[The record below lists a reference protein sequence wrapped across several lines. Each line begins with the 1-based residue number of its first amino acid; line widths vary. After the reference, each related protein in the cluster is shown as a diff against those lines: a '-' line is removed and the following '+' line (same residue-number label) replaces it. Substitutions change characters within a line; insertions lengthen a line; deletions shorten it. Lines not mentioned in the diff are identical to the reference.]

1 MRGER
6 LGVRND
12 PARVRAAGD
21 PTPGGGASTSGLLDD
36 RTRKRHPLA
45 SSSPPPVQCT
55 IPNPLAFLLVFFT
68 GRKGEIFTGMRIE
81 YSKGERAS
89 KELILLNRQ
98 TSFEASGRKMKVL
111 LIFPPDW
118 FPSEPYLS
126 LPSLTAVLRKAGH
139 TVVQKDVN
147 LEMWDWYFSE
157 DFLKKVLRK
166 VPQQLDR
173 LRKLANK
180 RDLTDWEMDVQLALC
195 DVTRQRIDELI
206 KKAEK
211 AKAIVRGE
219 VFYDI
224 DQLEWAIQVFRE
236 VTQTIS
242 LVYAPARI
250 CMPPMETDLSYKVY
264 ASNEVIE
271 AVNDQQVNVYRDVF
285 EQLVKPVIEAEKPD
299 VVGISIVLQQQIF
312 STMTFCALIKEQF
325 PHIHVTIGGNTVT
338 RLRDVLPQS
347 PLFQFFDSAVVYEGE
362 TAFVQ
367 LVEAVGAKRDLGS
380 VPNTIYKDDKG
391 VHESA
396 LSYAEH
402 MAELPPPDF
411 DGLPLQKYFVPTN
424 VLPYLATRG
433 CYWGR
438 CEFCDHG
445 EGYTAGYR
453 SKKIQDVLAE
463 IRFLKDKYGV
473 RHFHFTDES
482 YPPAL
487 FRKLARGLVEEKMDI
502 FWTTHMRFEK
512 SLLEDGVWEDAK
524 QSGCRYLH
532 FGYESGVERV
542 LKLMDKATTTE
553 IMTKHLKYTAEAGIW
568 NHCMGFF
575 GFPGET
581 REEAWQSV
589 EFLEQNKNYVHSL
602 GFGTFDLGRH
612 NPVAKHP
619 ERWGVTAYKNP
630 EWDLALDYYF
640 TVKNGLSIEEAERV
654 FQEFERNHYSGW
666 DLRLYIR
673 EYIFLYICKFGL
685 KKLPDLQYQAAK
697 IAGHTPT
704 LAGKM

>member
-1 MRGER
+1 
-6 LGVRND
+6 
-12 PARVRAAGD
+12 
-21 PTPGGGASTSGLLDD
+21 
-36 RTRKRHPLA
+36 
-45 SSSPPPVQCT
+45 
-55 IPNPLAFLLVFFT
+55 
-68 GRKGEIFTGMRIE
+68 MRIE
-81 YSKGERAS
+81 YTKGDRAS
-89 KELILLNRQ
+89 KELIQLHRKRSLE
-98 TSFEASGRKMKVL
+98 SSGRKMKVM

-126 LPSLTAVLRKAGH
+126 LPSLTSVLRKAGH
-139 TVVQKDVN
+139 TVVQKDIN

-173 LRKLANK
+173 LRKLSNK
-180 RDLTDWEMDVQLALC
+180 RELSEAEMELQVALC
-195 DVTRQRIDELI
+195 DVTRQKIGELI
-206 KKAEK
+206 KNAEK
-211 AKAIVRGE
+211 AKSIVRGE
-219 VFYDI
+219 IFYDI
-224 DQLEWAIQVFRE
+224 DKLEWAINVFRE
-236 VTQTIS
+236 VTAVIS
-242 LVYAPARI
+242 MVYAPARI
-250 CMPPMETDLSYKVY
+250 CMPPMETDLSYKVFV
-264 ASNEVIE
+264 SSEVME
-271 AVNDQQVNVYRDVF
+271 AVNDTQVNIYRDVF
-285 EQLVKPVIEAEKPD
+285 DQLVKPVIEREQPE
-299 VVGISIVLQQQIF
+299 VIGISIVLQQQLF
-312 STMTFCALIKEQF
+312 STATFCALIKQHF
-325 PHIHVTIGGNTVT
+325 PHVHITIGGNTVT

-347 PLFQFFDSAVVYEGE
+347 PLFQYFDSAVVYEGE
-362 TAFVQ
+362 TAFLQ
-367 LVEAVGAKRDLGS
+367 LVEAVGAKRDLS
-380 VPNTIYKDDKG
+380 QVPNTIYKDDKG

-396 LSYAEH
+396 LSYAED

-411 DGLPLQKYFVPTN
+411 DGLPLSKYFVPTN

-453 SKKIQDVLAE
+453 SKKIQDVLAD
-463 IRFLKDKYGV
+463 IKYLRDKYGV

-487 FRKLARGLVEEKMDI
+487 FRKLARGLVESQMGI

-512 SLLEDGVWEDAK
+512 SLLEDAVWQDAK
-524 QSGCRYLH
+524 DSGCRYLH

-542 LKLMDKATTTE
+542 LQLMDKATTTE
-553 IMTKHLKYTAEAGIW
+553 IMTQHLKYTAEAGIW

-581 REEAWQSV
+581 RQEAWQSV
-589 EFLEQNKNYVHSL
+589 KFLEQNKNHVHSL

-619 ERWGVTAYKNP
+619 EKWGVTAYKNP
-630 EWDLALDYYF
+630 DWDLALDYYY
-640 TVKNGLSIEEAERV
+640 TVKNGMSIEEAERV
-654 FQEFERNHYSGW
+654 FQEFEQKHNPGW

-685 KKLPDLQYQAAK
+685 SKLPDLQYRAAK
-697 IAGHTPT
+697 MLGAAPT

>member
-1 MRGER
+1 
-6 LGVRND
+6 
-12 PARVRAAGD
+12 
-21 PTPGGGASTSGLLDD
+21 
-36 RTRKRHPLA
+36 
-45 SSSPPPVQCT
+45 
-55 IPNPLAFLLVFFT
+55 
-68 GRKGEIFTGMRIE
+68 MRIE
-81 YSKGERAS
+81 YTKGDRAS
-89 KELILLNRQ
+89 KELVQLHRKA
-98 TSFEASGRKMKVL
+98 SFESAGRKMKVL

-126 LPSLTAVLRKAGH
+126 LPSLTSVLRKAGH
-139 TVVQKDVN
+139 TVIQKDVN

-157 DFLKKVLRK
+157 AFLKKVLRK

-180 RDLTDWEMDVQLALC
+180 RDLTDYEMDVQLALC

-250 CMPPMETDLSYKVY
+250 CMPPMETNLSYKVF
-264 ASNEVIE
+264 ASNEVID
-271 AVNDQQVNVYRDVF
+271 AVNDEQVNVYRDVF
-285 EQLVKPVIEAEKPD
+285 DHLLKPVLEAEKPD

-312 STMTFCALIKEQF
+312 STMTFCALIKQQF

-362 TAFVQ
+362 TAFLQ
-367 LVEAVGAKRDLGS
+367 LVEAVGAKRELS
-380 VPNTIYKDDKG
+380 NVPNTIYKDANG

-396 LSYAEH
+396 LSYAED

-411 DGLPLQKYFVPTN
+411 DGLPLEKYFVPTRI
-424 VLPYLATRG
+424 LPYLATRG

-453 SKKIQDVLAE
+453 SKKIQDVLAD
-463 IRFLKDKYGV
+463 IKYLKDKYGV

-512 SLLEDGVWEDAK
+512 SLLEDAVWEDAK
-524 QSGCRYLH
+524 NSGCRYLH

-542 LKLMDKATTTE
+542 LQLMDKATTTE

-589 EFLEQNKNYVHSL
+589 QFLEQNKDYVHSL

-619 ERWGVTAYKNP
+619 ERWGVTAYKNA

-640 TVKNGLSIEEAERV
+640 TVKNGMSIEEAERV
-654 FQEFERNHYSGW
+654 FQEFERNHNPGW

-685 KKLPDLQYQAAK
+685 QKLPDLQYRSMK
-697 IAGHTPT
+697 TAGVTPT

>member
-1 MRGER
+1 MR
-6 LGVRND
+6 V
-12 PARVRAAGD
+12 
-21 PTPGGGASTSGLLDD
+21 
-36 RTRKRHPLA
+36 
-45 SSSPPPVQCT
+45 
-55 IPNPLAFLLVFFT
+55 
-68 GRKGEIFTGMRIE
+68 E

-89 KELILLNRQ
+89 RELILLHRQ
-98 TSFEASGRKMKVL
+98 ASEATSGRKMKVM

-126 LPSLTAVLRKAGH
+126 LPSLTAVLRQAGH
-139 TVVQKDVN
+139 TVIQKDVN

-157 DFLKKVLRK
+157 DFLKKVLRR

-173 LRKLANK
+173 LRKLSKK
-180 RDLTDWEMDVQLALC
+180 RELSAEEMDLQIALC
-195 DVTRQRIDELI
+195 DVTRQRIDELV
-206 KKAEK
+206 KKSEK
-211 AKAIVRGE
+211 AKAIIRGE
-219 VFYDI
+219 IFYEI

-236 VTQTIS
+236 VTTTIS
-242 LVYAPARI
+242 MVYYPARI

-264 ASNEVIE
+264 VSSEIMD
-271 AVNDQQVNVYRDVF
+271 AVEDQQVNIYRDVF
-285 EQLVKPVIEAEKPD
+285 EHLVKPAIQAEQPD
-299 VVGISIVLQQQIF
+299 VIGISIVLQQQMF
-312 STMTFCALIKEQF
+312 STMTFCALIKQHF

-347 PLFQFFDSAVVYEGE
+347 PLFQYFDSAVVYEGE

-367 LVEAVGAKRDLGS
+367 LVSAVGAKRSLAD
-380 VPNTIYKDDKG
+380 VPNTIYKDETG
-391 VHESA
+391 VHMSTT
-396 LSYAEH
+396 SYAEDMH
-402 MAELPPPDF
+402 SLPPPDF
-411 DGLPLQKYFVPTN
+411 DGLPLDKYFVPTRI
-424 VLPYLATRG
+424 LPYLATRG

-453 SKKIQDVLAE
+453 SKKIQDILAE
-463 IRFLKDKYGV
+463 IKYLRDKYGA

-487 FRKLARGLVEEKMDI
+487 FRKLARGLVESRMDI

-512 SLLEDGVWEDAK
+512 SLLEDAVWQDAK
-524 QSGCRYLH
+524 ESGCRYLH

-553 IMTKHLKYTAEAGIW
+553 VMTKHLKLTAEAGIW

-581 REEAWQSV
+581 KEEAWQSV
-589 EFLEQNKNYVHSL
+589 QFLEANKDYVHSL

-619 ERWGVTAYKNP
+619 EKWGVTAYKNP
-630 EWDLALDYYF
+630 EWDLALDYYY
-640 TVKNGLSIEEAERV
+640 TVKDGMSIEEAERV
-654 FQEFERNHYSGW
+654 FEQFERNHYAGW

-673 EYIFLYICKFGL
+673 EYIFLYICRFGL
-685 KKLPDLQYQAAK
+685 GKLPDLQYQAMK
-697 IAGHTPT
+697 TAGVTPT

>member
-1 MRGER
+1 M
-6 LGVRND
+6 
-12 PARVRAAGD
+12 
-21 PTPGGGASTSGLLDD
+21 
-36 RTRKRHPLA
+36 K
-45 SSSPPPVQCT
+45 
-55 IPNPLAFLLVFFT
+55 
-68 GRKGEIFTGMRIE
+68 IE

-98 TSFEASGRKMKVL
+98 QFEASSGRKMKVL

-126 LPSLTAVLRKAGH
+126 LPSLTSVLRQAGH
-139 TVVQKDVN
+139 TVIQKDIN

-157 DFLKKVLRK
+157 DFLKKVLRR

-173 LRKLANK
+173 LRKLSKK
-180 RDLTDWEMDVQLALC
+180 RDLSEAEMDLRLALC
-195 DVTRQRIDELI
+195 DVTRQKIDELI
-206 KKAEK
+206 KKAGK

-219 VFYDI
+219 TFYDI

-236 VTQTIS
+236 VTSVIS
-242 LVYAPARI
+242 MVYAPARI

-264 ASNEVIE
+264 VSSDVMD
-271 AVNDQQVNVYRDVF
+271 AVNDTQVNIYRDVF
-285 EQLVKPVIEAEKPD
+285 DQLVKPVIEAEQPD

-312 STMTFCALIKEQF
+312 STMTFCALIKQQF
-325 PHIHVTIGGNTVT
+325 PHIHATIGGNTVT

-347 PLFQFFDSAVVYEGE
+347 PLFEYFDSAVVYEGE
-362 TAFVQ
+362 TAFLQ
-367 LVEAVGAKRDLGS
+367 LVEAVGAKRSLAD
-380 VPNTIYKDDKG
+380 VPNTIYKDETG
-391 VHESA
+391 IHTSPT
-396 LSYAEH
+396 SYAED
-402 MAELPPPDF
+402 MAALPPPDF
-411 DGLPLQKYFVPTN
+411 DGLPLSKYFVPTKI
-424 VLPYLATRG
+424 LPYLATRG

-463 IRFLKDKYGV
+463 IKFLRDKYGAK
-473 RHFHFTDES
+473 HFHFTDES

-487 FRKLARGLVEEKMDI
+487 FRKLARGLVESQMGI
-502 FWTTHMRFEK
+502 TWTTHMRFEK
-512 SLLEDGVWEDAK
+512 SLLDSQVWRDARD
-524 QSGCRYLH
+524 SGCRYLH

-542 LKLMDKATTTE
+542 LQLMDKATTTE
-553 IMTKHLKYTAEAGIW
+553 VMTKHLKYTAEAGIW

-581 REEAWQSV
+581 RQEAWQSV
-589 EFLEQNKNYVHSL
+589 EFLEQNKNHVHSL

-619 ERWGVTAYKNP
+619 EKWGVTAYKNP
-630 EWDLALDYYF
+630 DWDLALDYYY
-640 TVKNGLSIEEAERV
+640 TVKNGMSIEEAERV
-654 FQEFERNHYSGW
+654 FQEFERNHNPGW

-673 EYIFLYICKFGL
+673 EYIFLYIARFGMR
-685 KKLPDLQYQAAK
+685 KLPDLQYQAMK
-697 IAGHTPT
+697 TAGVVPT